1 MLSEILV
8 TLWSGFWLLF
18 GSLVQENCGRTAG
31 ELRESEVLE
40 PNSETK
46 VKQGSI
52 IYMYIIVYVCLLF
65 TYRGPH

>member
-1 MLSEILV
+1 MIWILV
-8 TLWSGFWLLF
+8 TLWFF
-18 GSLVQENCGRTAG
+18 GPGELRENCGRTAG
-31 ELRESEVLE
+31 GLWESEVLE